1 MNTIQ
6 IYKGTSK
13 TIPLSIEKDGVP
25 FNITGYTST
34 LTIKKN
40 LKDTDADAILIKNVT
55 SHVNPTQGE
64 TAFAITIAESTLF
77 LSGTAYYQIEISQG
91 TILLVVVTG
100 EFIIKEKLKD

>member
-64 TAFAITIAESTLF
+64 TAFIISIIESTF
-77 LSGTAYYQIEISQG
+77 FPIGNAFYQIQIAQG
-91 TILLVVVTG
+91 AILLVVITG
-100 EFIIKEKLKD
+100 EFLIEKKLKD

>member
-40 LKDTDADAILIKNVT
+40 LKDTDAEAILIQNVT

-64 TAFAITIAESTLF
+64 TAFSITIAESTLF
-77 LSGTAYYQIEISQG
+77 TKGNAFYQIQISEG
-91 TILLVVVTG
+91 AILLVVVTG
-100 EFIIKEKLKD
+100 EFLIEKKLKD